1 MSHFPITG
9 RIGIKNGTAGALT
22 VGGTALQA
30 FTWNNDFL
38 AASFFHMASP
48 DTVIKTDATIW
59 CSKFSSILAADG
71 TTQLLT
77 ATNGFNSK
85 TKCTWQFKAADNTVG
100 PSFKLN
106 NASSFDWT
114 F

>member
-1 MSHFPITG
+1 
-9 RIGIKNGTAGALT
+9 
-22 VGGTALQA
+22 
-30 FTWNNDFL
+30 
-38 AASFFHMASP
+38 MASI
-48 DTVIKTDATIW
+48 DATVINDGTNW
-59 CSKFSSILAADG
+59 CSKFSNILAADG